1 MKILIAEDTVDLN
14 KVIKAMLEHSG
25 YSVDAVFD
33 GEAAL
38 NKIDQE
44 GYDALILD
52 IMMPKLDGIS
62 VLRNIRG
69 RNINIPVLLLTAKA
83 EVDDRVAGLDAGA
96 DDYLPKP
103 FAMKEL
109 LARVNAMTR
118 RRTRYSVKTLSF
130 ANFTLDAETLELSA
144 KSAVRLSMKESE
156 LLMLLMQRPGISMDT
171 AAILDHVWAMETDAD
186 GDTVYLY
193 ISYLRRKLSS
203 IAAEAVIDGERGKS
217 YILLESR

>member
-1 MKILIAEDTVDLN
+1 MKLLIAEDTTDLN
-14 KVIKAMLEHSG
+14 RVIKAMLEHAG

-38 NKIDQE
+38 EQIDRE

-52 IMMPKLDGIS
+52 IMMPKRDGIS
-62 VLRNIRG
+62 VLQNLRS

-118 RRTRYSVKTLSF
+118 RRTKYAVETLTCS
-130 ANFTLDAETLELSA
+130 NFTLDSKTLELSA
-144 KSAVRLSMKESE
+144 KSAVRLSMKEYE
-156 LLMLLMQRPGISMDT
+156 LLMLLMQRRGIETDT
-171 AAILDHVWAMETDAD
+171 ETILDLVWSREPDAD
-186 GDTVYLY
+186 ADTVFLY

-203 IAAEAVIDGERGKS
+203 ISAEAEIEGERGKAFV
-217 YILLESR
+217 LKEKG